1 MPSMDKPLS
10 ESIDHNIDSPLKT
23 ETEYSAAE
31 SRYSHKQQR
40 QIIHKVDRRLITA
53 LGLLMCVSLVDR
65 TNLGNAMIS
74 GMKEE
79 LQMDIG
85 SRYAIVLLVF
95 FIPYVLFQFPLILLG
110 RKIGPRIFLSGITL
124 AWGIVMI
131 CCGFVHNWKVLL
143 ALRVL
148 LGFFEGG
155 LFPGAVYLLSM
166 WYSRY
171 DMHKRYS
178 AFYLIS
184 VTGGAFSG
192 LLAFGFIH
200 MGGLAGFAPW
210 RWIFIMEGLLT
221 CVVACIGFALLINFP
236 NENRLSWRFLDR
248 EETAFIV
255 AQISRDRQDAS
266 QEVPFNL
273 KQFLRPTLEPKV
285 WAFALLFFCATMVSY
300 SINFF
305 LPIIMTS
312 ELHFSTAVA
321 QVLTTPPYF
330 FAGLFMFIQGWLG
343 DRYRMRALFIVWNN
357 IQAIIGLSI
366 LGWVTVPGVQ
376 YFGIYLVA
384 AASNANIPATLTYQ
398 ANNIRGHWKRAFCSA
413 SIITLGGIGGVVGS
427 VVFRTKDAPRYL
439 PGVYACI
446 AANLLSLVVVG
457 TLTVY
462 FAVCNRRASRGS
474 KVIED
479 LPGFKYT
486 L

>member
-1 MPSMDKPLS
+1 MSSMDKPLS
-10 ESIDHNIDSPLKT
+10 ESINHNVDSPSKT
-23 ETEYSAAE
+23 ETEYSPAE

-79 LQMDIG
+79 LQMEIG
-85 SRYAIVLLVF
+85 SRYSIVLLVF
-95 FIPYVLFQFPLILLG
+95 FVPYVLFQFPLILLG

-131 CCGFVHNWKVLL
+131 CCGFVHSWKALL

-236 NENRLSWRFLDR
+236 DENDLSWKFLNM

-255 AQISRDRQDAS
+255 ARISRDRQDTS
-266 QEVPFNL
+266 QEVPFDL
-273 KQFLRPTLEPKV
+273 KQFFRPALEPKV

-300 SINFF
+300 SISFF

-343 DRYRMRALFIVWNN
+343 DKYRMRAPFIVWNN

-413 SIITLGGIGGVVGS
+413 SIITLGGIGGVAGS

-446 AANLLSLVVVG
+446 A
-457 TLTVY
+457 
-462 FAVCNRRASRGS
+462 
-474 KVIED
+474 
-479 LPGFKYT
+479 
-486 L
+486 

>member
-1 MPSMDKPLS
+1 MDKQLS
-10 ESIDHNIDSPLKT
+10 EQTDHNVDSPSKN
-23 ETEYSAAE
+23 EAEYSAAE
-31 SRYSHKQQR
+31 SRYSHKEQR
-40 QIIHKVDRRLITA
+40 HIIHKVDRRLITA
-53 LGLLMCVSLVDR
+53 LGLLLCVSLVDR

-74 GMKEE
+74 GMEEE
-79 LQMDIG
+79 LRLEIG

-95 FIPYVLFQFPLILLG
+95 FIPYVLFQLPLILLN

-124 AWGIVMI
+124 AWGIVMM
-131 CCGFVHNWKVLL
+131 CFGFVHNWKVLI
-143 ALRVL
+143 ALRML
-148 LGFFEGG
+148 LGLLEGG

-221 CVVACIGFALLINFP
+221 CVVACIGFVLLIDFP
-236 NENRLSWRFLDR
+236 DENRPSWKFLSK
-248 EETAFIV
+248 EEIAFIV
-255 AQISRDRQDAS
+255 ARISRDRQDAS
-266 QEVPFNL
+266 QEVPFDL
-273 KQFLRPTLEPKV
+273 KQFLKPALEPKV
-285 WAFALLFFCATMVSY
+285 WGFAILFFCATMVSY
-300 SINFF
+300 SITFF

-312 ELHFSTAVA
+312 ELHFRTEIA

-330 FAGLFMFIQGWLG
+330 FAGIFMFLQGWLG
-343 DRYRMRALFIVWNN
+343 DKYRMRAPFIIWNN
-357 IQAIIGLSI
+357 IQAIIGLAI

-376 YFGIYLVA
+376 YFGVFLVTSG
-384 AASNANIPATLTYQ
+384 SNANVPAVLTYQ
-398 ANNIRGHWKRAFCSA
+398 ANNIRGQLKRAFCSA
-413 SIITLGGIGGVVGS
+413 SAITLGGIGGVAGS
-427 VVFRTKDAPRYL
+427 MVFRTQDAPRYH

-446 AANLLSLVVVG
+446 AANLLSIVVVG
-457 TLTVY
+457 VLTTY

-474 KVIED
+474 MVIEE
-479 LPGFKYT
+479 LSGFKYT

>member
-1 MPSMDKPLS
+1 MSSTDKPLS
-10 ESIDHNIDSPLKT
+10 ESIDHNVDSPSKT

-53 LGLLMCVSLVDR
+53 LGLLMC
-65 TNLGNAMIS
+65 
-74 GMKEE
+74 
-79 LQMDIG
+79 
-85 SRYAIVLLVF
+85 AIVLLVF

-110 RKIGPRIFLSGITL
+110 RKVGPRIFLSSITL

-131 CCGFVHNWKVLL
+131 CCGFVHSWKVLL

-148 LGFFEGG
+148 VGFFEGG

-178 AFYLIS
+178 TFYLIS

-236 NENRLSWRFLDR
+236 DDNRLSWRFLNR

-255 AQISRDRQDAS
+255 ARISRDRQDAS
-266 QEVPFNL
+266 QEVLFDL
-273 KQFLRPTLEPKV
+273 KQFLRPALEPKV
-285 WAFALLFFCATMVSY
+285 WAFALIFLRVKSCATMVSY
-300 SINFF
+300 SISFF

-343 DRYRMRALFIVWNN
+343 DRYRIRTPFIVWNN

-384 AASNANIPATLTYQ
+384 AASNANIPSTLTYQ

-413 SIITLGGIGGVVGS
+413 SIITLGGIGGVAGS

-446 AANLLSLVVVG
+446 ASSPVRETGLI
-457 TLTVY
+457 
-462 FAVCNRRASRGS
+462 
-474 KVIED
+474 KVINVIGVD
-479 LPGFKYT
+479 PKLKDSFFD
-486 L
+486 